1 MHPPLEIRPP
11 GLNVEAG
18 FSRSKRHIIIFPV
31 QRPSVS
37 RHGLTLELRPPIR
50 RLVSC
55 RELITIYTGQRCVLY
70 TANSSSVLINEKFG
84 GGWRTCC
91 PHASLDKYSTSNH
104 FVSRIEYTFLIFL
117 VLEALAMP
125 ELRVARVPD
134 ADLEDYRSH
143 PKSPTIDHA
152 RVVQHC
158 DQIIFF
164 RSPQAFL

>member
-55 RELITIYTGQRCVLY
+55 RELITIYTGQRCMLY

-84 GGWRTCC
+84 GGLVVLTQV
-91 PHASLDKYSTSNH
+91 STS
-104 FVSRIEYTFLIFL
+104 SRQVIILLAELNIPSLSSSFSKHWLCPNCVLPAFPMLISKIIDL
-117 VLEALAMP
+117 IQNLLRSIMLASYNTAT
-125 ELRVARVPD
+125 R
-134 ADLEDYRSH
+134 
-143 PKSPTIDHA
+143 
-152 RVVQHC
+152 
-158 DQIIFF
+158 
-164 RSPQAFL
+164 